1 MLAEPTIPPMMRS
14 PYSNQIPDFVVVGP
28 DTAAKGLGGI
38 EALGFWGRN
47 QTRTRFFLRYR
58 KLHVNKQISLRIR
71 LTYQIRTQFR
81 LFYLERKNLH

>member
-1 MLAEPTIPPMMRS
+1 MMRS

-28 DTAAKGLGGI
+28 GTAAKGLGGI

-47 QTRTRFFLRYR
+47 WNLEPASSYGIERMQQTD
-58 KLHVNKQISLRIR
+58 ILRIR

-81 LFYLERKNLH
+81 LFYFGKNLH